1 MNKKKQYY
9 LYFEI
14 CPVKGRVEFV
24 KLIDQ
29 GRISEER
36 RWWYGK
42 YEVFKVPE
50 KLFKTLEAN
59 LPKSSF
65 IVSWN
70 DTNYERM
77 ILFESFDWS
86 ELKLIELCQMTSEA
100 GRLWSYFI
108 WWTHPP
114 KMPPKRARIPI
125 RSDLCM
131 YLYYIKKI
139 SFNPFGRDS
148 IKIRRRPKK

>member
-1 MNKKKQYY
+1 MSKKEYY

-29 GRISEER
+29 GRVSEER
-36 RWWYGK
+36 RWSYGK
-42 YEVFKVPE
+42 YEIFKVPE
-50 KLFKTLEAN
+50 KLYKTLEAN

-65 IVSWN
+65 ELDN
-70 DTNYERM
+70 DFNFKRM
-77 ILFESFDWS
+77 VLFESFNWS
-86 ELKLIELCQMTSEA
+86 ELELIELCQMTSEA
-100 GRLWSYFI
+100 GRLWGYFI
-108 WWTHPP
+108 WWSHPP
-114 KMPPKRARIPI
+114 KTPKKRARIPI
-125 RSDLCM
+125 RNDLWM
-131 YLYYIKKI
+131 YFYHIKKI

>member
-1 MNKKKQYY
+1 MSKKEYY

-29 GRISEER
+29 GHVSEER
-36 RWWYGK
+36 RWSYGK
-42 YEVFKVPE
+42 YEIFKVPE
-50 KLFKTLEAN
+50 KLYKTLEAN

-65 IVSWN
+65 ELDN
-70 DTNYERM
+70 DFNFKRM
-77 ILFESFDWS
+77 VLFESFNWS
-86 ELKLIELCQMTSEA
+86 ELELIELCQMTSEA
-100 GRLWSYFI
+100 GRLWGYFI
-108 WWTHPP
+108 WWSHPP
-114 KMPPKRARIPI
+114 KTPKKRARIPI
-125 RSDLCM
+125 RNDLWM
-131 YLYYIKKI
+131 YFYHIKKI